1 MDNQLLGGFVMSLML
16 AVGMTVVLLV
26 AQLATKSKVF
36 DKDTTILVI
45 ALWLQPV
52 LILLYAYIVAK

>member
-1 MDNQLLGGFVMSLML
+1 MSLML

-52 LILLYAYIVAK
+52 LILLYAYIVA

>member
-1 MDNQLLGGFVMSLML
+1 MAVML

-26 AQLATKSKVF
+26 ERVATKSKVF

-45 ALWLQPV
+45 ALWLQPA
-52 LILLYAYIVAK
+52 LILLYTYIVA